1 MYKKICSFLAT
12 PALTEV
18 WANSGNNVYTVVTK
32 ASYFNCCY
40 WKTSISILHL
50 KSSGKMYSLAFFPLN
65 EMLFKTEKT
74 VLLPDMFLVCLQG
87 IAIYFARPE

>member
-1 MYKKICSFLAT
+1 MLFKA
-12 PALTEV
+12 A
-18 WANSGNNVYTVVTK
+18 WANGENNVYSLVTQ

-50 KSSGKMYSLAFFPLN
+50 KSSGKMYSLAFFPRN

-74 VLLPDMFLVCLQG
+74 VPLPSMFLVCLQG
-87 IAIYFARPE
+87 ITIYFARSG